1 MNENCEKQELPEM
14 QTEAVATETVAEN
27 PEGSTTEAEEI
38 NEETNVPETDAGEAA
53 ITEAEIEAR
62 IAEAE
67 HRGYLRGLNEQAERL
82 LKRPAVGETC
92 SENKAVYSPEE
103 EVMILNNIRKSIWDV

>member
-14 QTEAVATETVAEN
+14 QTEALATETVAEN
-27 PEGSTTEAEEI
+27 PEGST
-38 NEETNVPETDAGEAA
+38 
-53 ITEAEIEAR
+53 TEAEIEAR

-92 SENKAVYSPEE
+92 SENKAVYPPEE